1 MRKPRRTIS
10 QEQVEKV
17 TQLVASRLAYA
28 GFTLSTP
35 EQIKNLEEEQV
46 GLTVTI
52 HVPGLGSI
60 PPLSLTGR
68 LQELHHDIAA
78 PEEET
83 LVCGGLM
90 VDCRRRLVTLDGEPL
105 TLTPRE
111 LQLLTFLMRNPDTV
125 LTRGQLLGS
134 VWELSY
140 DGDIRTVD
148 THIKCLRRKLGPYCR
163 HIVTVRKV
171 GYRFDSVLSE

>member
-10 QEQVEKV
+10 QEQVEQV
-17 TQLVASRLAYA
+17 THLIASRLAYA

-35 EQIKNLEEEQV
+35 EQLRSLEEELV

-52 HVPGLGSI
+52 HVPGMGSI
-60 PPLSLTGR
+60 PPLSFTGR
-68 LQELHHDIAA
+68 LQELQHDIAA
-78 PEEET
+78 SEEDT

-90 VDCRRRLVTLDGEPL
+90 VDCRRRLATLDGETL
-105 TLTPRE
+105 VLTPRE
-111 LQLLTFLMRNPDTV
+111 LQLLIFLMRNPDMV

-148 THIKCLRRKLGPYCR
+148 THIKCLRRKLGSYGG
-163 HIVTVRKV
+163 HIATVRKV
-171 GYRFDSVLSE
+171 GYRFDSVSSK